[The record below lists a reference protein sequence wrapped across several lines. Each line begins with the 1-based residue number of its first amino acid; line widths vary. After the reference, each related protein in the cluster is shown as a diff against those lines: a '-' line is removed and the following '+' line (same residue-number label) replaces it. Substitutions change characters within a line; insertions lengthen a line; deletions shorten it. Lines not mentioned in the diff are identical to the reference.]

1 MKMMHFTVLAAL
13 LFFLAACSG
22 SDPLED
28 YVTAHNKVLSSEGKD
43 VQSQYLK
50 QFDEALYK
58 LEEKGHFKK
67 KRFNRKNYIGKSSEE
82 ARSLLN
88 ALNELGDI
96 TEIFVSIE
104 ANDNQSD
111 LIKIWVIPRLVADVE
126 STLEELEAK
135 KEGL

>member
-96 TEIFVSIE
+96 TEIFV
-104 ANDNQSD
+104 
-111 LIKIWVIPRLVADVE
+111 
-126 STLEELEAK
+126 
-135 KEGL
+135 